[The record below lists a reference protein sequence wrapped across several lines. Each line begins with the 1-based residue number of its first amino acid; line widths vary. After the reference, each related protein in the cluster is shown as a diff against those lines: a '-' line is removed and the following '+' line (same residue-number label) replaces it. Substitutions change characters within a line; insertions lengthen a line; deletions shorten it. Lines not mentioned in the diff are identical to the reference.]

1 MRQIR
6 KQRRQK
12 TSIWFFCEGKT
23 EVAFLQYIKNLGF
36 LEGKNHIRI
45 RSVDNGSLSY
55 IKKFIERQKH
65 HVQIDRAYTLTDE
78 DRATEQEVKNM
89 NGTAEPCI
97 ADPCIEGF
105 FLEILTGSKP
115 QTSKECKKNSKKSI

>member
-12 TSIWFFCEGKT
+12 TSIWIFCEGET

-36 LEGKNHIRI
+36 SVGKNHIRI
-45 RSVDNGSLSY
+45 KSAGSGSLSD
-55 IKKFIERQKH
+55 IKKLIKGQKH
-65 HVQIDRAYTLTDE
+65 HVQIDRAYTLTDG
-78 DRATEQEVKNM
+78 DRATEQEARNELK
-89 NGTAEPCI
+89 GIAKPCI

-105 FLEILTGSKP
+105 FFGDSNRFKTKDE
-115 QTSKECKKNSKKSI
+115 